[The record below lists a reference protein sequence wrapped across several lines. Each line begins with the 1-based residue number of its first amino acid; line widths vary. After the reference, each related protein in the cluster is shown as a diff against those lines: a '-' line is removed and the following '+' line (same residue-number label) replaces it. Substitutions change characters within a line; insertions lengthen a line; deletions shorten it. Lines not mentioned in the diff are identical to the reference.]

1 MANVLYMFAD
11 QLGISALR
19 KFGGAHGANTP
30 NIDYLADRGVRFTH
44 SYCSTP
50 QCSPSRS
57 SIFTGLY
64 PHKTKVVG
72 NTGMP
77 GVEDL
82 SPDLPSIGRQFQE
95 QGYTTAY
102 FGKWHLGKAP
112 LEQYGFEF
120 THNNDKEKGKA
131 KTVAERDAMTTDRM
145 LNFLDSQAAGSTKP
159 WLAVVS
165 WVNPH
170 DIYSIRGR
178 IAEDRPLDTQSV
190 ELPVNFI
197 DTLADKPAVQAE
209 FRYEDQG
216 KPLTTFTEDQ
226 WKGYI
231 AFYRELVEEIDLQ
244 VGRILDKLRAVGH
257 LDDTLIVFTADHGDM
272 LAGHRTPFKGPM
284 MYDELVRIPI
294 IYSWPGH
301 LPEGETRDQLT
312 LNTDHFPTIC
322 ELMGMNP
329 PQGIDGVSM
338 KPAIFQS
345 EAPSR
350 EAIILQYF
358 SKQQWINPIRTIVER
373 DTKYNLYV
381 SGEEELYDMAHD
393 AGESVNLAGQPEWAA
408 KQDRLKQELLQWMN
422 REHDPFFTY
431 SRTDRTG
438 QPI

>member
-11 QLGISALR
+11 QLGILALR
-19 KFGGAHGANTP
+19 KFGGNYAANTP
-30 NIDYLADRGVRFTH
+30 NIDFLADRGVRFTH

-82 SPDLPSIGRQFQE
+82 SPELPSLGRQFQQ

-112 LEQYGFEF
+112 LAQYGFEF

-131 KTVAERDAMTTDRM
+131 KTVAERDAVTTDRM
-145 LNFLDSQAAGSTKP
+145 LNFLDSVPAGSSKP

-170 DIYSIRGR
+170 DIYSIRGL
-178 IAEDRPLDTQSV
+178 IAEGRPFDTQSV
-190 ELPVNFI
+190 ELPANFA
-197 DTLADKPAVQAE
+197 DTLADKPAVQAV
-209 FRYEDQG
+209 FRDEDQG
-216 KPLTTFTEDQ
+216 KPLKDYGEDQ
-226 WKGYI
+226 WKSYI

-244 VGRILDKLRAVGH
+244 VGRILDKLRQIGQ

-272 LAGHRTPFKGPM
+272 TAGHRTPFKGPM
-284 MYDELVRIPI
+284 MYDELVRVPI

-301 LPEGETRDQLT
+301 LPEGEARDQLT
-312 LNTDHFPTIC
+312 VNTDHFPTIC
-322 ELMGMNP
+322 DVMGMAV

-338 KPAIFQS
+338 KPAIMNS
-345 EAPSR
+345 ETPSR
-350 EAIILQYF
+350 EALILQYF

-373 DTKYNLYV
+373 NTKYNLYLT
-381 SGEEELYDMAHD
+381 GEEELYDLAHD
-393 AGESVNLAGQPEWAA
+393 PGESANLAGNPEWAA
-408 KQDRLKQELLQWMN
+408 KQEQLKQALQQWMT
-422 REHDPFFTY
+422 RENDPFYTY
-431 SRTDRTG
+431 SCTDRNG
-438 QPI
+438 QPV